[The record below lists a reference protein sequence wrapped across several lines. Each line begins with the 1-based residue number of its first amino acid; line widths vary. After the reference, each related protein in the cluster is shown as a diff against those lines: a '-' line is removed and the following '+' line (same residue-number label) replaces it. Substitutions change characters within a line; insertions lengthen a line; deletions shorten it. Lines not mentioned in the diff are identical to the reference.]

1 MWAGA
6 VAAAFLPCAP
16 PQAHARLTE
25 FDAWDIVQINGQRV
39 GHAHTIVRLVDESGR
54 RVARVQQ
61 VTQLSLERFGQETR
75 MEVDYSDRET
85 VDVRYWTSN
94 W

>member
-1 MWAGA
+1 M
-6 VAAAFLPCAP
+6 
-16 PQAHARLTE
+16 
-25 FDAWDIVQINGQRV
+25 
-39 GHAHTIVRLVDESGR
+39 RLVDESGR

-61 VTQLSLERFGQETR
+61 VTQLSLECFGQETR